1 MAENSS
7 VSNIFSEVSKKSDI
21 LKVVSYFLGQNHLV
35 RKGKIYYAICPFHPD
50 TNPSMQINLQ
60 RNNFHC
66 FVCGTMGDS
75 IRFVELYCKVSKWEA
90 LKKVCEICSLPLPE
104 ESGRKT
110 GEISFEKQYA
120 TELNALL
127 DLKKFYSLSLLS
139 SDGEAC
145 RKYLENRKIPKEV
158 VEHFSLGYAPKD
170 QKQSIQALRKLGY
183 EIKTLTRAGILSDS
197 ASFED
202 RYQDRL
208 MFPIY
213 DNYGHLVAFSGRILE
228 KGQDSRKYIN
238 YPETKLFI
246 KNQILY
252 HFDQAK
258 DSAKKHGYLY
268 LVEGFMDV
276 IALVRAGVLEC
287 AGTMGTA
294 LSHEHLHALK
304 KLGVEVRLCLDS
316 DEAGQ
321 LGEESACQTL
331 LEAKIPFRI
340 VRKFKNYKDA
350 DEVLTNEGKETLVKE
365 LNRLYDPVLFFL
377 RRTCKDRNSLSDTV
391 EIQAYLKKVAPY
403 FYSLDPISQEKDIEV
418 IKNACTLSEET
429 IRKVLQNYRDGTHPQ
444 KEFKEFKEENQQS
457 EFEPKRR
464 FYPKARVTRDPV
476 MMGDKYLLGEKMNEY
491 FEEVKQIASS
501 SRQELFPLYKNEAS
515 ILLQLPLSRIAYQI
529 LDERRVDFEYPPFGV
544 LSRLIGE
551 EYFSEPLKK
560 TPFGKGNYLS
570 LEERI
575 QHFNDEPEVDE
586 EDPFGVEE
594 THELLE
600 DKEISLLLKSVA
612 LSKEIGQEGYSK
624 EQFETLL
631 TLHPLYV
638 EYANLVKRMN
648 LQGTEDTASLIEKTN
663 LRMKIKK
670 AGGNI

>member
-1 MAENSS
+1 M
-7 VSNIFSEVSKKSDI
+7 
-21 LKVVSYFLGQNHLV
+21 
-35 RKGKIYYAICPFHPD
+35 
-50 TNPSMQINLQ
+50 
-60 RNNFHC
+60 
-66 FVCGTMGDS
+66 
-75 IRFVELYCKVSKWEA
+75 
-90 LKKVCEICSLPLPE
+90 
-104 ESGRKT
+104 
-110 GEISFEKQYA
+110 
-120 TELNALL
+120 
-127 DLKKFYSLSLLS
+127 
-139 SDGEAC
+139 
-145 RKYLENRKIPKEV
+145 
-158 VEHFSLGYAPKD
+158 
-170 QKQSIQALRKLGY
+170 
-183 EIKTLTRAGILSDS
+183 
-197 ASFED
+197 
-202 RYQDRL
+202 
-208 MFPIY
+208 
-213 DNYGHLVAFSGRILE
+213 
-228 KGQDSRKYIN
+228 
-238 YPETKLFI
+238 
-246 KNQILY
+246 
-252 HFDQAK
+252 
-258 DSAKKHGYLY
+258 
-268 LVEGFMDV
+268 
-276 IALVRAGVLEC
+276 
-287 AGTMGTA
+287 
-294 LSHEHLHALK
+294 
-304 KLGVEVRLCLDS
+304 
-316 DEAGQ
+316 
-321 LGEESACQTL
+321 
-331 LEAKIPFRI
+331 
-340 VRKFKNYKDA
+340 
-350 DEVLTNEGKETLVKE
+350 TNEGKETLVKE

-429 IRKVLQNYRDGTHPQ
+429 IRKVLQNYRDGTLSQ
-444 KEFKEFKEENQQS
+444 KEYKEFKEENSKS
-457 EFEPKRR
+457 EYEPKRR

-560 TPFGKGNYLS
+560 TPLEKGNYLS